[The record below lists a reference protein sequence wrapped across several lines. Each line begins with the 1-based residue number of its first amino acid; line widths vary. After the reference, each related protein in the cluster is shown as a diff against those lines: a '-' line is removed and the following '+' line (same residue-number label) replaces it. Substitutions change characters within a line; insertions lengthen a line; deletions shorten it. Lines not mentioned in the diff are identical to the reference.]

1 MPPAGV
7 TAAAARLGDAAQV
20 GDFFL
25 AAGFELAHH
34 VLKRH
39 FTLRLRLSAGL
50 PGAAGIRALG
60 ARGRGSVRLME
71 SAILPSGEMI
81 ITFTF
86 TVCPSHQN
94 VGKLLDIL
102 VGHLGNVYH
111 AGLAAGKATN
121 APNFFTPVI
130 LPSTML
136 PTSTAMDC
144 DNSLR

>member
-60 ARGRGSVRLME
+60 ARGRGSVCLME
-71 SAILPSGEMI
+71 SAILPSGEML

-86 TVCPSHQN
+86 TVCPSL
-94 VGKLLDIL
+94 KTSESSWIYSLD
-102 VGHLGNVYH
+102 HLGNVYH
-111 AGLAAGKATN
+111 AGLAAGQSHERAE
-121 APNFFTPVI
+121 FFYAGD
-130 LPSTML
+130 LALYDASYL
-136 PTSTAMDC
+136 YC
-144 DNSLR
+144 HGLR

>member
-60 ARGRGSVRLME
+60 ARGARL
-71 SAILPSGEMI
+71 SA
-81 ITFTF
+81 
-86 TVCPSHQN
+86 
-94 VGKLLDIL
+94 LDKSQDDQL
-102 VGHLGNVYH
+102 K
-111 AGLAAGKATN
+111 AAIDYLNK
-121 APNFFTPVI
+121 
-130 LPSTML
+130 
-136 PTSTAMDC
+136 
-144 DNSLR
+144 